1 MNFANYKSLKNP
13 EKAVYEAAE
22 KGKRANAKLN
32 AVVTFVEPAA
42 QLEKLKEINPS
53 AKMFGV
59 PIVLKDNVNTKDI
72 LTTAGSRILANYV
85 PAYDATITRKLREA
99 GAILIA
105 KSSLDEFGMG
115 GTNLSAATG
124 PVYNPYDLSRMS
136 GGSSGG
142 SAVLV
147 ASGVVPF
154 AIGSDTGDSV
164 RKPASFNG
172 IIGFKPTY
180 GRISRYGI
188 IPYASSLDHV
198 AFFTRNVRDTATA
211 LAVLAGRDDQD
222 MTSLNLPVPDYHA
235 SLNGN
240 LKGKKL
246 GIIMNVVRAIT
257 NPQIQSEF
265 AKIIAKLKEKGAQIV
280 EIEMDEDLLSAI
292 LPTYYIIANA
302 EATANHSNLDGLR
315 FGVQIAGDDVDA
327 VMTASRTA
335 GFGKLIRK
343 RFVIGSYAL
352 FVENQDKLFRKAQKV
367 RRLIVEDLKKALSH
381 VDGLIAPASAGIAP
395 KLNDNTLDQ
404 LSSTYLIAE
413 NFMVMANFSGCPSIT
428 LPMGYCDGLPVG
440 VNLTCN
446 LYHEQTTLDLA
457 LAIEECSGLA
467 DSIKEVA

>member
-1 MNFANYKSLKNP
+1 MNFNHYKIQNKP
-13 EKAVYEAAE
+13 IHAALAALADGQIVHE
-22 KGKRANAKLN
+22 KLN
-32 AVVTFVEPAA
+32 AVVSFVDPTL
-42 QLEKLKEINPS
+42 QLERLTSIDPS
-53 AKMFGV
+53 AKMYGV
-59 PIVLKDNVNTKDI
+59 PIVLKDNVNTKGI
-72 LTTAGSRILANYV
+72 LTTAGSRILENYV
-85 PAYDATITRKLREA
+85 PAYDATIAEKLRAA

-124 PVYNPYDLSRMS
+124 PVLNPYDLSRMS

-147 ASGVVPF
+147 ASGIVPF

-211 LAVLAGRDDQD
+211 LEVLAGRDDRD
-222 MTSLNLPVPDYHA
+222 MTSLNLPVPNYFEQLD
-235 SLNGN
+235 GN
-240 LKGKKL
+240 IKGKRIGVL
-246 GIIMNVVRAIT
+246 VNVVRAIT
-257 NPQIQSEF
+257 NPQIQTLF
-265 AKIIAKLKEKGAQIV
+265 ANLIEQLKAQGAEIV
-280 EIEMDEDLLSAI
+280 EIQLNEDLLSCI

-315 FGVQIAGDDVDA
+315 FGVQKAGTDVDE
-327 VMTASRTA
+327 VMNTSRTA

-367 RRLIVEDLKKALSH
+367 RRLIVEELKQALNQ

-395 KLNDNTLDQ
+395 KLDDNTLDQ

-413 NFMVMANFSGCPSIT
+413 NFMVMGNFSGCPSIT

-440 VNLTCN
+440 VNLTCK
-446 LYHEQTTLDLA
+446 LYDEQSTLDIA
-457 LAIEECSGLA
+457 LAIEQCTGLA
-467 DSIKEVA
+467 DQIKEVA

>member
-1 MNFANYKSLKNP
+1 
-13 EKAVYEAAE
+13 
-22 KGKRANAKLN
+22 
-32 AVVTFVEPAA
+32 
-42 QLEKLKEINPS
+42 
-53 AKMFGV
+53 
-59 PIVLKDNVNTKDI
+59 I
-72 LTTAGSRILANYV
+72 LTTAGSRILGNYV
-85 PAYDATITRKLREA
+85 PAYDATIARKLNAA

-124 PVYNPYDLSRMS
+124 PVYNPYDLTRMS

-142 SAVLV
+142 SAVMV

-180 GRISRYGI
+180 GRISLYGI

-198 AFFTRNVRDTATA
+198 AFFTRNIRDTATA
-211 LAVLAGRDDQD
+211 LEVLAGRDDQD
-222 MTSLNLPVPDYHA
+222 MTSLDLPVPAYTALLD
-235 SLNGN
+235 GN
-240 LKGKKL
+240 LKGKKIGVL
-246 GIIMNVVRAIT
+246 VNVVRAIT
-257 NPQIQSEF
+257 HPQIQTLF
-265 AKIIAKLKEKGAQIV
+265 HTLLDQLKAAGAEIV
-280 EIEMDEDLLSAI
+280 EIEMNEDLLSAI

-315 FGVQIAGDDVDA
+315 FGVQKPGEDVDG
-327 VMTASRTA
+327 VMNASRTA

-367 RRLIVEDLKKALSH
+367 RRLIVEELKQVLTQ
-381 VDGLIAPASAGIAP
+381 VDGLIAPASAGVAP
-395 KLNDNTLDQ
+395 KLDDTSLDQ

-413 NFMVMANFSGCPSIT
+413 NFMVMGNFSGCPSIT

-440 VNLTCN
+440 VNLTCR
-446 LYHEQTTLDLA
+446 LYDEQTTLDIA
-457 LAIEECSGLA
+457 LGLERCTGLA
-467 DSIKEVA
+467 DQIKEVA

>member
-1 MNFANYKSLKNP
+1 MNFNDYKIKNDP
-13 EKAVYEAAE
+13 QTAAYKALEKAKAVQ
-22 KGKRANAKLN
+22 GKLN
-32 AVVTFVEPAA
+32 AVVSYVDPQARLDE
-42 QLEKLKEINPS
+42 LKEIEPNG
-53 AKMFGV
+53 KMHGI
-59 PIVLKDNVNTKDI
+59 PIVLKDNVNTKGI
-72 LTTAGSRILANYV
+72 LTTAGSRILGNYI
-85 PAYDATITRKLREA
+85 AQYDATIVEKLNAA
-99 GAILIA
+99 GAVLIA

-124 PVYNPYDLSRMS
+124 PVYNPYDTTRMS

-172 IIGFKPTY
+172 VVGFKPTY

-198 AFFTRNVRDTATA
+198 AFFTRNVADAATS
-211 LAVLAGRDDQD
+211 LEVLAGRDDRD
-222 MTSLNLPVPDYHA
+222 MTSLDLPVEPYRDR
-235 SLNGN
+235 LNAD
-240 LKGKKL
+240 LAGKKI
-246 GIIMNVVRAIT
+246 GILTNVLDAIHDPEILSMF
-257 NPQIQSEF
+257 NGL
-265 AKIIAKLKEKGAQIV
+265 IAKLKERGAEIV
-280 EIEMDEDLLSAI
+280 EIEMNQDLLSAI

-315 FGVQIAGDDVDA
+315 FGVQKDGDDVDE
-327 VMTASRTA
+327 VMTNSRTA

-367 RRLIVEDLKKALSH
+367 RRLIVEDLKKALSE
-381 VDGLIAPASAGIAP
+381 VDGLIAPAAANVAP
-395 KLNDNTLDQ
+395 KLNDTSLDQ

-413 NFMVMANFSGCPSIT
+413 NFMVMGNFSGCPSIT
-428 LPMGYCDGLPVG
+428 VPLGYKDGLPVG

-446 LYHEQTTLDLA
+446 LYDEQTTLDLA
-457 LAIEECSGLA
+457 LAIEQATGLS
-467 DSIKEVA
+467 DQIKEVA

>member
-1 MNFANYKSLKNP
+1 MNFNNYKELNDSKKVVYAAF
-13 EKAVYEAAE
+13 EKAKAVNDQLNAIITFVDPAAE
-22 KGKRANAKLN
+22 
-32 AVVTFVEPAA
+32 
-42 QLEKLKEINPS
+42 LETLKQIDKS
-53 AKMFGV
+53 AKMFGI
-59 PIVLKDNVNTKDI
+59 PIVLKDNVNTKGI
-72 LTTAGSRILANYV
+72 LTTAGSKILGNYV
-85 PAYDATITRKLREA
+85 AEYDATIAKKLQAA

-147 ASGVVPF
+147 AAGVVPF

-198 AFFTRNVRDTATA
+198 AFFTRNVQDAATA
-211 LAVLAGRDDQD
+211 LEVLSGRDDSD
-222 MTSLNLPVPDYHA
+222 MTSLDLPVPEYSKLLD
-235 SLNGN
+235 SN
-240 LKGKKL
+240 LKGKKI
-246 GIIMNVVRAIT
+246 GILVNVVRAIT
-257 NPQIQSEF
+257 NPQIQLSF
-265 AKIIAKLKEKGAQIV
+265 TQLLKQLKAAGAELV
-280 EIEMDEDLLSAI
+280 EIEMNEDLLNAI
-292 LPTYYIIANA
+292 LPTYYVIANS
-302 EATANHSNLDGLR
+302 EAAANHSNLDGLR
-315 FGVQIAGDDVDA
+315 FGVQKVGTDVDE

-352 FVENQDKLFRKAQKV
+352 FVENQTKLFRKAQKV
-367 RRLIVEDLKKALSH
+367 RRLIVKELKQALAQ

-395 KLNDNTLDQ
+395 KLNDHTLDQ

-413 NFMVMANFSGCPSIT
+413 NFMVMGNFSGCPSIT
-428 LPMGYCDGLPVG
+428 LPMGYCDGMPIG

-446 LYHEQTTLDLA
+446 LYDEQTTLDIA
-457 LAIEECSGLA
+457 LAIEKCTGLA
-467 DSIKEVA
+467 DQIKEVA

>member
-1 MNFANYKSLKNP
+1 MNINQYKTENKP
-13 EKAVYEAAE
+13 KQAALAALA
-22 KGKRANAKLN
+22 KGMLVNEKLN
-32 AVVTFVEPAA
+32 SIVTFVDPTK
-42 QLEKLKEINPS
+42 QLEELKRLDPS
-53 AKMFGV
+53 AKMYGV
-59 PIVLKDNVNTKDI
+59 PIVLKDNVNTKGI
-72 LTTAGSRILANYV
+72 LTTAGSRILADYV
-85 PAYDATITRKLREA
+85 PEYDATIAEKLRAA

-124 PVYNPYDLSRMS
+124 PVLNPYDFSRMS

-142 SAVLV
+142 SAVMV

-198 AFFTRNVRDTATA
+198 AFFTRNVQDTATA
-211 LAVLAGRDDQD
+211 LEVLAGRDDRD
-222 MTSLNLPVPDYHA
+222 MTSLDLPVPAYFDN
-235 SLNGN
+235 LNADVR
-240 LKGKKL
+240 GKRIGVL
-246 GIIMNVVRAIT
+246 VNVVRAIT
-257 NPQIQSEF
+257 NPQIRETFSTLIGQ
-265 AKIIAKLKEKGAQIV
+265 LKEAGAQIID
-280 EIEMDEDLLSAI
+280 IELNEDLLSAI

-315 FGVQIAGDDVDA
+315 FGVQKPGTDVDE

-367 RRLIVEDLKKALSH
+367 RRLIVEELKQALDQ
-381 VDGLIAPASAGIAP
+381 VDGLIAPASAGVAP
-395 KLNDNTLDQ
+395 KLDDTTLDQ

-413 NFMVMANFSGCPSIT
+413 NFMVMGNFSGCPSIT
-428 LPMGYCDGLPVG
+428 LPMGYCEGLPVG
-440 VNLTCN
+440 VNLTCK
-446 LYHEQTTLDLA
+446 LYDEQSTLDIA
-457 LAIEECSGLA
+457 LAIQQCTGLA
-467 DSIKEVA
+467 DSVKEVA

>member
-1 MNFANYKSLKNP
+1 MNFENYKSLNNP
-13 EKAVYEAAE
+13 EKAVYQAVE
-22 KGKRANAKLN
+22 KGKRVNAKLN
-32 AVVTFVEPAA
+32 AVVTFVDPAA

-72 LTTAGSRILANYV
+72 LTTAGSKILANYV

-211 LAVLAGRDDQD
+211 LEVLAGRDDPD

-235 SLNGN
+235 TLNGN
-240 LKGKKL
+240 LEGKKL

-257 NPQIQSEF
+257 NPQIQAAF
-265 AKIIAKLKEKGAQIV
+265 AQLVALLKEKGAQIV

-315 FGVQIAGDDVDA
+315 FGVQQAGDDVDA

-367 RRLIVEDLKKALSH
+367 RRLIVEDLKKALSQ
-381 VDGLIAPASAGIAP
+381 VDGLIAPASAGVAP

-467 DSIKEVA
+467 DTIKEVA

>member
-1 MNFANYKSLKNP
+1 MNFKTYKTHNNP
-13 EKAVYEAAE
+13 QQAVFAAFE
-22 KGKRANAKLN
+22 RGRIVNDKLN
-32 AVVTFVEPAA
+32 AVVTFVDPSS
-42 QLEKLKEINPS
+42 QLEKLSEIDRS
-53 AKMFGV
+53 AKMYGV
-59 PIVLKDNVNTKDI
+59 PIVLKDNVNTKGI
-72 LTTAGSRILANYV
+72 LTSAGSRILANYV
-85 PAYDATITRKLREA
+85 PQYDATIAQKLRAA

-105 KSSLDEFGMG
+105 KASLDEFGMG

-124 PVYNPYDLSRMS
+124 PVYNPYDLTRMS

-147 ASGVVPF
+147 AAGVVPF

-198 AFFTRNVRDTATA
+198 AFFTRNVNDTAIA
-211 LAVLAGRDDQD
+211 LEVLAGRDNRD
-222 MTSLNLPVPDYHA
+222 MTSLNLPVPPYADL
-235 SLNGN
+235 LNSE
-240 LKGKKL
+240 LRGKKIGVL
-246 GIIMNVVRAIT
+246 VNVVRAIT
-257 NPQIQSEF
+257 NPQIQLLF
-265 AKIIAKLKEKGAQIV
+265 AQLIDKLKSNGAEIV
-280 EIEMDEDLLSAI
+280 EIEMPENLLNAI

-315 FGVQIAGDDVDA
+315 FGVQKPGMDVDE
-327 VMTASRTA
+327 VMSASRTA

-367 RRLIVEDLKKALSH
+367 RRLIVDELKKALSQ
-381 VDGLIAPASAGIAP
+381 VDGLIAPASAGVAP
-395 KLNDNTLDQ
+395 KLANHSLDQ

-413 NFMVMANFSGCPSIT
+413 NYMVMGNFSGCPSIT

-440 VNLTCN
+440 VNLTCK
-446 LYHEQTTLDLA
+446 LFDEQTTLDLA
-457 LAIEECSGLA
+457 LAIEQATGLA
-467 DSIKEVA
+467 DQIKEVA